1 MRASE
6 LNAPGRT
13 GIMLGMDNLISHG
26 ASPTGTTE
34 DTANNANIDRT
45 PGRSGL
51 RPLRVVGRPDVLTAQ
66 KVEVAIILQAMLGT
80 IGAAE
85 YLADN
90 AIAMSVSLR
99 VLTQPERRRGLH
111 DDCGVRRT

>member
-1 MRASE
+1 MENFIAFGKTSDD
-6 LNAPGRT
+6 APGAP
-13 GIMLGMDNLISHG
+13 G
-26 ASPTGTTE
+26 AE
-34 DTANNANIDRT
+34 LA

-90 AIAMSVSLR
+90 DIAMSVTLR
-99 VLTQPERRRGLH
+99 VLTQPALRRGLH
-111 DDCGVRRT
+111 DDCGVRHT